1 MKKIAILSIFIW
13 FGCFIYSYAQDEES
27 DAADVKKGVV
37 AAERGDF
44 STAFKELHPL
54 AEQGNP
60 VAQYMLGL
68 MYARGDG
75 VKDLDGDSVKRDH
88 IEAVKWY
95 RLAAEQGNIFAQSN
109 LGAMYAIGEGV
120 IEDKVLAHMWFN
132 LAASQGDSVAIIP
145 LCVEAHEGFKPR
157 RKGGKSFTTI
167 CFRAMFSTSREEER
181 GMSDREDV
189 ADPGSAWWVERPSTM
204 THGRKRSSPGPIWRR
219 S

>member
-1 MKKIAILSIFIW
+1 MKKIAILSILIW
-13 FGCFIYSYAQDEES
+13 FVCFIYSYAQDEES

-54 AEQGNP
+54 AEQGNS
-60 VAQYMLGL
+60 VAQYMIGL

-75 VKDLDGDSVKRDH
+75 VKRDH

-132 LAASQGDSVAIIP
+132 LAASQGDSVARVNRDKIVKI
-145 LCVEAHEGFKPR
+145 LTASQLEKAQDLARQCLTNNY
-157 RKGGKSFTTI
+157 KG
-167 CFRAMFSTSREEER
+167 C
-181 GMSDREDV
+181 
-189 ADPGSAWWVERPSTM
+189 
-204 THGRKRSSPGPIWRR
+204 
-219 S
+219 